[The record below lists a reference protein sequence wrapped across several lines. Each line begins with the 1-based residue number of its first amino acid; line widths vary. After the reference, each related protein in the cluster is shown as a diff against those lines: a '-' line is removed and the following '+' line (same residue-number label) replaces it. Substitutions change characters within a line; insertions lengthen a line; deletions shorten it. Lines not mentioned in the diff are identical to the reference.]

1 MISIPIVSQFDSKG
15 IKSAIKQ
22 FKQLEKTSEKAQF
35 AIKKAAIPAAAALTA
50 VVGVIGSSVKAAI
63 DDLAAQEALATQ
75 LKTTIGATKEQIKEV
90 EKYITKTSL
99 ASAVTDEKLRPA
111 LAGLLRNTK
120 DLTRAQ
126 DLANIALDVAT
137 ATGKDYEAVALA
149 LGKAESGNYA
159 ALKKLGI
166 PLGENAIALQDQA
179 KFTKVLIK
187 AQQDYQA
194 QVDEYGPTSKEAAKA
209 LQKVQDAQ
217 AKVNL
222 VTVEGADFTKDLIAQ
237 FGGANESFTKTAAGG
252 LKKLGIAFEETK
264 EGIGTAFLPIM
275 EKVLPVVQKFSEWAQ
290 ANPDLLAA
298 VTVSIGALA
307 VSTLALN
314 AAMAVN
320 PFVAMAAGIV
330 GIAVAMNK
338 LADAAEKIKGIGG
351 IAAKIIGSIALP
363 GFAGQVL
370 ENTIGRFTGNN
381 APSVDTPST
390 STGNIGRAGSAERG
404 VNVTVNAGLVSTGAQ
419 VGQDIIDAIQKAQ
432 RLSGQVFAAA

>member
-22 FKQLEKTSEKAQF
+22 FKQLETTSEKAQF

-166 PLGENAIALQDQA
+166 PLGENALALQDQA

-194 QVDEYGPTSKEAAKA
+194 TVDEYGPTSKEAEKA
-209 LQKVQDAQ
+209 LQKVEEAQ
-217 AKVNL
+217 AKVNSA
-222 VTVEGADFTKDLIAQ
+222 TVAGADFTKDLIKQ
-237 FGGANESFTKTAAGG
+237 FCGANE
-252 LKKLGIAFEETK
+252 
-264 EGIGTAFLPIM
+264 
-275 EKVLPVVQKFSEWAQ
+275 V
-290 ANPDLLAA
+290 
-298 VTVSIGALA
+298 
-307 VSTLALN
+307 
-314 AAMAVN
+314 
-320 PFVAMAAGIV
+320 
-330 GIAVAMNK
+330 
-338 LADAAEKIKGIGG
+338 
-351 IAAKIIGSIALP
+351 
-363 GFAGQVL
+363 
-370 ENTIGRFTGNN
+370 R
-381 APSVDTPST
+381 
-390 STGNIGRAGSAERG
+390 
-404 VNVTVNAGLVSTGAQ
+404 
-419 VGQDIIDAIQKAQ
+419 
-432 RLSGQVFAAA
+432 